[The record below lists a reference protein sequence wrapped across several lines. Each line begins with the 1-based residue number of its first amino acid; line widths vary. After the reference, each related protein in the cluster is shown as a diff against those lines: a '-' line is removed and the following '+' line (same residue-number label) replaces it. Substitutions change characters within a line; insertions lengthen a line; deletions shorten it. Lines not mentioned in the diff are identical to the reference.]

1 MSQTVPA
8 GPSSAEPS
16 PAQPSPAGP
25 VLALRPRLA
34 SIPATLPF
42 LDTLAQHCLAC
53 AGDDPVALSRSLVL
67 LPTRRAARALAD
79 AFLRQS
85 GGRAL
90 LLPRIVALGALDEAP
105 FALAGALSLPPA
117 IEPMHR
123 LAILSRLILGL
134 DGRHGAPRTA
144 DRAWTLAA
152 ELARLLDEAHRS
164 EVDLAEALPNAVQA
178 GFAEHWQVTTQFL
191 SIVTGLWPALLAEQG
206 RMDPTAR
213 QVALLRAQ
221 EDAWAQAPPD
231 HDVIAAGT
239 TGAIPSVARL
249 LLSVA
254 RLPRGLVVLPGF
266 DATLWPEPG
275 EAALAES
282 HPQAGMQR
290 LVAEMGAEPGDVARW
305 DGPAHI
311 PTHDPV
317 PKARDALL
325 RLALLPA
332 DRLAQWRRRRAA
344 APGSPAAG
352 PAQSPGEDLSA
363 HQAVPLLPP
372 GGLAG
377 LRRLATADQQEEAAA
392 IALVLRETLER
403 PGERAALVTPDR
415 ELAAR
420 VMVELLRFGVV
431 VDDSAGEPLA
441 ETPPAAFLRLL
452 AQAVAERFAPVPLLS
467 LLKHPF
473 CAAGLAPA
481 RCREAA
487 RALELACLRGPRPAP
502 GLDGLREALA
512 ARARATAQRA
522 AAPLA
527 ASVAEPD
534 PEAGDREAGDLE
546 TGDLE
551 AGDLEA
557 GDLEAGDPEAGDPE
571 AGDRE
576 AGSPETA
583 SSDAAPGRGDVL
595 LREAGALVGRLERCL
610 APLLALAARPTALA
624 GEALGALVQVA
635 EALATTDE
643 EDGAARLWHAED
655 GAALSGHL
663 AALADALAPGIADL
677 PPQPLATLPGLLD
690 ASMEGQVVRSRRALR
705 GRDGTEH
712 PRLFVWGLLE
722 SRLQTVDLLVL
733 GGLAEDVWP
742 GAADPGPWMSRAM
755 RTAVGLPS
763 PEERVGQAA
772 HDFAAACCAAPVVV
786 LSCPRRRDGAPA
798 VPSRW
803 LARLDAL
810 LDGAGTALER
820 HPATGWA
827 RAMDRPRGDARPA
840 SPPAPRPPVALRPRR
855 LSVTEVETWLRDPY
869 AIYARHVLRLRALP
883 PIEESADA
891 ADYGSIVHAGLA
903 RFLDSVGTTWPA
915 DAGARLRVAVDQ
927 ALDERGLRPALAA
940 WWRPRLRRIA
950 DWAAEEEVH
959 RRARDP
965 ASAVRPEISGSIS
978 IPGPAG
984 PFELRG
990 RADRVERHGDA
1001 LSILDYK
1008 TGTPPSGADVAR
1020 GWAPQLTL
1028 QAAMLLRGAFGP
1040 ELAGHVMELAYWHLP
1055 GGFVAGEVREPFR
1068 RDAARM
1074 QDAAELAWDSLCRRV
1089 AAFDDPDCPY
1099 LSRPHPG
1106 EAPRFSDYAQLARVG
1121 EWALLDDAG

>member
-1 MSQTVPA
+1 MTSQPL
-8 GPSSAEPS
+8 
-16 PAQPSPAGP
+16 PAQTSPTVHASP
-25 VLALRPRLA
+25 MTRPRLA

-53 AGDDPVALSRSLVL
+53 AGDDPLGLSRSLVL

-134 DGRHGAPRTA
+134 DGQHGAPRTA

-164 EVDLAEALPNAVQA
+164 EVDLAAALPDAVEA
-178 GFAEHWQVTTQFL
+178 GFAEHWQVTTRFL
-191 SIVTGLWPALLAEQG
+191 SIVTGVWPALLAERGQ
-206 RMDPTAR
+206 MDPTAR

-221 EDAWAQAPPD
+221 EAAWSDTPPD

-239 TGAIPSVARL
+239 TGGIPSVARL
-249 LLSVA
+249 LLAVA
-254 RLPRGLVVLPGF
+254 RLPIGLVVLPGF
-266 DATLWPEPG
+266 DPTLWPEPG
-275 EAALAES
+275 ATPPAES

-290 LVAEMGAEPGDVARW
+290 LVAAMQAGPGDVARW

-311 PTHDPV
+311 PTHDAV
-317 PKARDALL
+317 PEARSALL

-332 DRLAQWRRRRAA
+332 DRLAQWRHPHGD
-344 APGSPAAG
+344 APGPDGSQSDASWSGISRPGLVRSARPGLAADA
-352 PAQSPGEDLSA
+352 P
-363 HQAVPLLPP
+363 VLPP
-372 GGLAG
+372 GGLG
-377 LRRLATADQQEEAAA
+377 RLRRLVTADQQEEAAA

-420 VMVELLRFGVV
+420 VVAELLRFGVV

-452 AQAVAERFAPVPLLS
+452 AHAVAEQFAPVPLLCV
-467 LLKHPF
+467 LKHPF
-473 CAAGLAPA
+473 CAAGMTPA
-481 RCREAA
+481 DCREAA
-487 RALELACLRGPRPAP
+487 RTLELACLRGPRPAP
-502 GLDGLREALA
+502 GLAGLREALA
-512 ARARATAQRA
+512 AQARADTLRA
-522 AAPLA
+522 AALTAAALA
-527 ASVAEPD
+527 LASPAPD
-534 PEAGDREAGDLE
+534 EAAA
-546 TGDLE
+546 DLE
-551 AGDLEA
+551 AA
-557 GDLEAGDPEAGDPE
+557 P
-571 AGDRE
+571 R
-576 AGSPETA
+576 
-583 SSDAAPGRGDVL
+583 AAPGRRAIA
-595 LREAGALVGRLERCL
+595 LREAGALVDRLERSL
-610 APLLALAARPTALA
+610 APLLALAAHPVALA
-624 GEALGALVQVA
+624 SEALDALVQAA
-635 EALATTDE
+635 EALAATDE

-663 AALADALAPGIADL
+663 AALADALAPGVADL
-677 PPQPLATLPGLLD
+677 PPQPLDTLPGLLD
-690 ASMEGQVVRSRRALR
+690 ASLEGLVVRSRRALR

-755 RTAVGLPS
+755 RAAVGLPS

-772 HDFAAACCAAPVVV
+772 HDFAAACCAAPTVV

-810 LDGAGTALER
+810 LDGSGTALER

-827 RAMDRPRGDARPA
+827 RALDRPDGDARPVL
-840 SPPAPRPPVALRPRR
+840 PPAPRPPVALRPRR
-855 LSVTEVETWLRDPY
+855 LSVTEIETWLRDPY

-891 ADYGSIVHAGLA
+891 ADYGSVVHGGLA
-903 RFLDSVGTTWPA
+903 KFLDSVGTTWPA
-915 DAGARLRVAVDQ
+915 DATVQLRRAVDQ

-950 DWAAEEEVH
+950 DWAADEEVR
-959 RRARDP
+959 RRAKDP
-965 ASAVRPEISGSIS
+965 ATAVRPEISGTIS

-990 RADRVERHGDA
+990 RADRIERRGDA

-1008 TGTPPSGADVAR
+1008 TGAPPTGADVAE

-1040 ELAGHVMELAYWHLP
+1040 ELAGHVIEVAYWHLS
-1055 GGFVAGEVREPFR
+1055 GGFVAGEVRDPFR
-1068 RDAARM
+1068 RDATKM
-1074 QDAAELAWDSLCRRV
+1074 QDAAEQAWDSLCRRV

-1099 LSRPHPG
+1099 LSQPHPG

>member
-1 MSQTVPA
+1 MSEPA
-8 GPSSAEPS
+8 SR
-16 PAQPSPAGP
+16 
-25 VLALRPRLA
+25 LAPHLA
-34 SIPATLPF
+34 SIPSTLPF
-42 LDTLAQHCLAC
+42 LDTLAQHCLAR
-53 AGDDPVALSRSLVL
+53 AGDDPLALSRSLIL
-67 LPTRRAARALAD
+67 LPTRRAVRALAD

-90 LLPRIVALGALDEAP
+90 LLPRTLALGALDEAP
-105 FALAGALSLPPA
+105 FALAGALDLPPA

-123 LAILSRLILGL
+123 LAILSRLILAL

-152 ELARLLDEAHRS
+152 ELGRLLDEAQRS
-164 EVDLAEALPNAVQA
+164 EVDLAEALPAAVDA
-178 GFAEHWQVTTQFL
+178 GFAEHWQVTLEFL
-191 SIVTGLWPALLAEQG
+191 SIVTRLWPALLAERGQ
-206 RMDPTAR
+206 MDPTAR
-213 QVALLRAQ
+213 QVALLRTQ
-221 EDAWAQAPPD
+221 EAAWAEAPPD
-231 HDVIAAGT
+231 HDVIVAGT
-239 TGAIPSVARL
+239 TGGIPSVARL

-254 RLPRGLVVLPGF
+254 RLPNGLVVLPGF

-275 EAALAES
+275 GTPLAEA

-290 LVAEMGAEPGDVARW
+290 LVAAMGAGPGDVARW

-311 PTHDPV
+311 PNHDAV
-317 PKARDALL
+317 PDARSDLL

-332 DRLAQWRRRRAA
+332 DRLAQWRSPAGDAFPPDPPGPAPRDLAADATAPTGPVA
-344 APGSPAAG
+344 APASLDG
-352 PAQSPGEDLSA
+352 
-363 HQAVPLLPP
+363 LL
-372 GGLAG
+372 
-377 LRRLATADQQEEAAA
+377 RLVTADQQEEAAA

-420 VMVELLRFGVV
+420 VVAELLRFGVV

-452 AQAVAERFAPVPLLS
+452 AQAVAEAFAPVPLLS

-481 RCREAA
+481 DCREAA
-487 RALELACLRGPRPAP
+487 RTLELTCLRGPRPAP
-502 GLDGLREALA
+502 GLAGLREALA
-512 ARARATAQRA
+512 AHARADLLREA
-522 AAPLA
+522 AIA
-527 ASVAEPD
+527 ASRPIPLSPDGAPPD
-534 PEAGDREAGDLE
+534 PDDAPA
-546 TGDLE
+546 
-551 AGDLEA
+551 
-557 GDLEAGDPEAGDPE
+557 DPQA
-571 AGDRE
+571 
-576 AGSPETA
+576 
-583 SSDAAPGRGDVL
+583 AAPGRRATT
-595 LREAGALVGRLERCL
+595 LRRAGALVDRLERCM
-610 APLLALAARPTALA
+610 APVLALAAHPLAPPVAALA
-624 GEALGALVQVA
+624 ALVQSA
-635 EALATTDE
+635 EALAATDE

-663 AALADALAPGIADL
+663 AALADALAPETADL
-677 PPQPLATLPGLLD
+677 PPQPLDTLPGLLD
-690 ASMEGQVVRSRRALR
+690 ASLDGLVVRSRRALR
-705 GRDGTEH
+705 GRDGAEH

-722 SRLQTVDLLVL
+722 QRLQTVDLMVL

-763 PEERVGQAA
+763 PEQRVGQAA
-772 HDFAAACCAAPVVV
+772 HDFAAACCAAPTVV

-803 LARLDAL
+803 LARIDAL
-810 LDGAGTALER
+810 LAGSGQKLQV

-827 RAMDRPRGDARPA
+827 LALDRPADGAHPVR
-840 SPPAPRPPVALRPRR
+840 PPAPRPPVALRPRR
-855 LSVTEVETWLRDPY
+855 LSVTEIETWLRDPY

-891 ADYGSIVHAGLA
+891 ADYGSVVHSGLA
-903 RFLDSVGTTWPA
+903 KFLDSVGTTWPA
-915 DAGARLRVAVDQ
+915 DAAVRLRLAVDQ

-950 DWAAEEEVH
+950 DWAADEEVR
-959 RRARDP
+959 RRAEAP
-965 ASAVRPEISGSIS
+965 ATAVRPEISGTIS

-990 RADRVERHGDA
+990 RADRIERRGDA

-1008 TGTPPSGADVAR
+1008 TGAPPTGTDVAD

-1040 ELAGHVMELAYWHLP
+1040 ELAGHVMELAYWHLS
-1055 GGFVAGEVREPFR
+1055 GGFVAGEVRDPFR
-1068 RDAARM
+1068 SDTGRM

-1099 LSRPHPG
+1099 LSQPHPG

>member
-1 MSQTVPA
+1 MSEPA
-8 GPSSAEPS
+8 PFTAPH
-16 PAQPSPAGP
+16 
-25 VLALRPRLA
+25 LA

-42 LDTLAQHCLAC
+42 LDTLAQHCLAR
-53 AGDDPVALSRSLVL
+53 AGDDPLALSRSLVL
-67 LPTRRAARALAD
+67 LPTRRAVRALAE

-85 GGRAL
+85 DGRAL
-90 LLPRIVALGALDEAP
+90 LLPRILALGALDEAP
-105 FALAGALSLPPA
+105 FALAGALDLPPA

-123 LAILSRLILGL
+123 LAILSRLILAL

-164 EVDLAEALPNAVQA
+164 EVDLAEALPDAVEA
-178 GFAEHWQVTTQFL
+178 GFAEHWQVTLEFL
-191 SIVTGLWPALLAEQG
+191 SIVTRLWPALLAERGQ
-206 RMDPTAR
+206 MDPTAR

-221 EDAWAQAPPD
+221 EAAWAETPPD
-231 HDVIAAGT
+231 HDVIVAGT
-239 TGAIPSVARL
+239 TGGIPSVARL

-254 RLPRGLVVLPGF
+254 RLPHGLVVLPGF
-266 DATLWPEPG
+266 DPTLWPEPG
-275 EAALAES
+275 ATPPAES

-290 LVAEMGAEPGDVARW
+290 LVAAMGAGPGDVARW
-305 DGPAHI
+305 AGPAHI

-317 PKARDALL
+317 PDARSALL

-332 DRLAQWRRRRAA
+332 GRLAQWRSRSGDAVPPGLYSPAPGDVEDNPAADAA
-344 APGSPAAG
+344 APPGPVVPPA
-352 PAQSPGEDLSA
+352 S
-363 HQAVPLLPP
+363 H
-372 GGLAG
+372 GGLH
-377 LRRLATADQQEEAAA
+377 RLVTADQQEEAAA

-403 PGERAALVTPDR
+403 PEERAALVTPDR

-420 VMVELLRFGVV
+420 VVAELLRFGVV

-452 AQAVAERFAPVPLLS
+452 AHVVAESFAPVPLLS

-481 RCREAA
+481 DCREAA
-487 RALELACLRGPRPAP
+487 RTLELACLRGPRPAP
-502 GLDGLREALA
+502 GLAGLRQSLAAQARADLERETALA
-512 ARARATAQRA
+512 ASRPVPLPAGDTPADPDDDAPDPQVATPGRRA
-522 AAPLA
+522 AA
-527 ASVAEPD
+527 
-534 PEAGDREAGDLE
+534 
-546 TGDLE
+546 
-551 AGDLEA
+551 
-557 GDLEAGDPEAGDPE
+557 
-571 AGDRE
+571 
-576 AGSPETA
+576 
-583 SSDAAPGRGDVL
+583 
-595 LREAGALVGRLERCL
+595 LREAGTLVDRLERCV
-610 APLLALAARPTALA
+610 APLLALAAHPLAPPADALD
-624 GEALGALVQVA
+624 ALVQSA
-635 EALATTDE
+635 EALAATNE
-643 EDGAARLWHAED
+643 EDGATRLWHAED

-663 AALADALAPGIADL
+663 SSLADALAPGVADL
-677 PPQPLATLPGLLD
+677 PPQPLDSLPGLLD
-690 ASMEGQVVRSRRALR
+690 ASLEGLVVRSRRALR
-705 GRDGTEH
+705 GRDGAEH

-722 SRLQTVDLLVL
+722 SRLQTVDLMVL

-763 PEERVGQAA
+763 PEQRVGQAA
-772 HDFAAACCAAPVVV
+772 HDFAAACCAAPAVV

-810 LDGAGTALER
+810 LAGSGQALAV

-827 RAMDRPRGDARPA
+827 RAMDRPDGDARPVQ
-840 SPPAPRPPVALRPRR
+840 PPAPRPPVALRPRR
-855 LSVTEVETWLRDPY
+855 LSVTEIETWLRDPY

-891 ADYGSIVHAGLA
+891 ADYGSVVHGGLA
-903 RFLDSVGTTWPA
+903 RFLDSIGTAWPA
-915 DAGARLRVAVDQ
+915 DAAARLRLAIDQ

-950 DWAAEEEVH
+950 DWAADEEVR
-959 RRARDP
+959 RRAEAP
-965 ASAVRPEISGSIS
+965 ATAVRPEISGSIS

-990 RADRVERHGDA
+990 RADRIERRGDA

-1008 TGTPPSGADVAR
+1008 TGAPPTGAKVDE

-1028 QAAMLLRGAFGP
+1028 QAAMALRGAFGP
-1040 ELAGHVMELAYWHLP
+1040 ELAGHVMELAYWHLS
-1055 GGFVAGEVREPFR
+1055 GGFVAGEVRDPFR
-1068 RDAARM
+1068 SDTARM

-1089 AAFDDPDCPY
+1089 ADFDDPDCPY
-1099 LSRPHPG
+1099 LSQPHPG

>member
-1 MSQTVPA
+1 MSGTAPH
-8 GPSSAEPS
+8 
-16 PAQPSPAGP
+16 
-25 VLALRPRLA
+25 LA

-42 LDTLAQHCLAC
+42 LDTLAQHCLAR
-53 AGDDPVALSRSLVL
+53 AGDDPLALSRSLVL
-67 LPTRRAARALAD
+67 LPTRRAVRALAE

-85 GGRAL
+85 EGRAL
-90 LLPRIVALGALDEAP
+90 LLPRIMALGALDEAP
-105 FALAGALSLPPA
+105 FALAGALDLPPA

-123 LAILSRLILGL
+123 LAILSRLILAL

-164 EVDLAEALPNAVQA
+164 EVDLAEALPAAVDA
-178 GFAEHWQVTTQFL
+178 GFAEHWQVTLEFL
-191 SIVTGLWPALLAEQG
+191 SIVTRLWPALLAERGQ
-206 RMDPTAR
+206 MDPTAR

-221 EDAWAQAPPD
+221 ETAWAETPPD

-266 DATLWPEPG
+266 DPTLWPEPG
-275 EAALAES
+275 AAPPAES

-290 LVAEMGAEPGDVARW
+290 LVAAMDAGPGDVPRW

-311 PTHDPV
+311 PDHDPV
-317 PKARDALL
+317 PDARSALL

-332 DRLAQWRRRRAA
+332 DRLAQWRDATPTDAA
-344 APGSPAAG
+344 RNRVADAAG
-352 PAQSPGEDLSA
+352 PL
-363 HQAVPLLPP
+363 VPPT
-372 GGLAG
+372 GLDG
-377 LRRLATADQQEEAAA
+377 LYRLVTADQQEEAAA
-392 IALVLRETLER
+392 IALVLRETLEQS
-403 PGERAALVTPDR
+403 GKRAALVTPDR

-420 VMVELLRFGVV
+420 VVAELLRFGVV

-452 AQAVAERFAPVPLLS
+452 AQAVAESFAPVPLLS

-473 CAAGLAPA
+473 CAAGMAPA
-481 RCREAA
+481 DCREAA
-487 RALELACLRGPRPAP
+487 RTLELACLRGPRPAP
-502 GLDGLREALA
+502 GLAGLRQALDAHARADLLREAASPRSLPQPGEPPQPA
-512 ARARATAQRA
+512 TPGHRAI
-522 AAPLA
+522 
-527 ASVAEPD
+527 V
-534 PEAGDREAGDLE
+534 
-546 TGDLE
+546 
-551 AGDLEA
+551 
-557 GDLEAGDPEAGDPE
+557 
-571 AGDRE
+571 
-576 AGSPETA
+576 
-583 SSDAAPGRGDVL
+583 
-595 LREAGALVGRLERCL
+595 LREAGALVDRLERCT
-610 APLLALAARPTALA
+610 APLLSLAAHPLALPVD
-624 GEALGALVQVA
+624 ALDALVRSA
-635 EALATTDE
+635 EALAATDE

-663 AALADALAPGIADL
+663 AALADALAPGVADL
-677 PPQPLATLPGLLD
+677 PPQPLDTLPGLLD
-690 ASMEGQVVRSRRALR
+690 ASMEGLVVRSRRALR

-712 PRLFVWGLLE
+712 PRLFIWGLLE
-722 SRLQTVDLLVL
+722 SRLQTVDLMVL

-755 RTAVGLPS
+755 RAAVGLPS
-763 PEERVGQAA
+763 PEQRVGQAA
-772 HDFAAACCAAPVVV
+772 HDFAAACCAAPTVV

-810 LDGAGTALER
+810 LAGSGR
-820 HPATGWA
+820 KVPVHPATEWA
-827 RAMDRPRGDARPA
+827 RALDRPDGDARPV

-855 LSVTEVETWLRDPY
+855 LSVTEIETWLRDPY

-883 PIEESADA
+883 PLEESADA
-891 ADYGSIVHAGLA
+891 ADYGSVVHGGLA
-903 RFLDSVGTTWPA
+903 KFLDSVGTAWPA
-915 DAGARLRVAVDQ
+915 DAAARLRLAVDQ
-927 ALDERGLRPALAA
+927 ALDEQGLRPALAA

-950 DWAAEEEVH
+950 DWAADEEVR
-959 RRARDP
+959 RRAAAP
-965 ASAVRPEISGSIS
+965 ASAVRPEISGAIS
-978 IPGPAG
+978 IPAPAG

-990 RADRVERHGDA
+990 RADRIERRGDA

-1008 TGTPPSGADVAR
+1008 TGAPPTGTDVAQ

-1028 QAAMLLRGAFGP
+1028 QAAMALRGAFGP
-1040 ELAGHVMELAYWHLP
+1040 ELAGHVMELAYWHLS
-1055 GGFVAGEVREPFR
+1055 GGFVPGEVSDPFR
-1068 RDAARM
+1068 SDAAKM
-1074 QDAAELAWDSLCRRV
+1074 QDAAELAWNSLCRRI
-1089 AAFDDPDCPY
+1089 AEYDDPDRAY
-1099 LSRPHPG
+1099 LSQPHPG

>member
-1 MSQTVPA
+1 MSQ
-8 GPSSAEPS
+8 PS
-16 PAQPSPAGP
+16 PAQSSPTQPDSAQSSPVTPSRAT
-25 VLALRPRLA
+25 RPHLA

-42 LDTLAQHCLAC
+42 LDTLAQHCLAR
-53 AGDDPVALSRSLVL
+53 AGDDPLALSRSLVL
-67 LPTRRAARALAD
+67 LPTRRAVRALAD

-117 IEPMHR
+117 IEPLHR

-164 EVDLAEALPNAVQA
+164 EVDLAEALPGAVEA
-178 GFAEHWQVTTQFL
+178 SFAEHWQVTTRFL
-191 SIVTGLWPALLAEQG
+191 SIVTGVWPALLAERGQ
-206 RMDPTAR
+206 MDPSAR

-221 EDAWAQAPPD
+221 EAAWNDTPLG

-239 TGAIPSVARL
+239 TGGIPSVARL
-249 LLSVA
+249 LLAVA
-254 RLPRGLVVLPGF
+254 RLPTGLVVLPGF

-275 EAALAES
+275 ATPPAES

-290 LVAEMGAEPGDVARW
+290 LVAAMQAGPGDVARW

-317 PKARDALL
+317 PEARSTLL

-332 DRLAQWRRRRAA
+332 DRLAQWRHPHDGA
-344 APGSPAAG
+344 PAADASRSDASRSDR
-352 PAQSPGEDLSA
+352 PRPGLVRSA
-363 HQAVPLLPP
+363 EPSLPQGAPVLPP
-372 GGLAG
+372 GGLDG
-377 LRRLATADQQEEAAA
+377 LRRLVTADQQEEAAA

-420 VMVELLRFGVV
+420 VVAELLRFGVV

-452 AQAVAERFAPVPLLS
+452 AHAVAEQFAPVPLLS
-467 LLKHPF
+467 VLKHPF
-473 CAAGLAPA
+473 CAAGMAPA
-481 RCREAA
+481 DCREAA
-487 RALELACLRGPRPAP
+487 CTLELACLRGPRPAP
-502 GLDGLREALA
+502 GLAGLRDALA
-512 ARARATAQRA
+512 ARARADTLRA
-522 AAPLA
+522 AAA
-527 ASVAEPD
+527 ATALRLPSDTAP
-534 PEAGDREAGDLE
+534 DLE
-546 TGDLE
+546 IANPG
-551 AGDLEA
+551 AA
-557 GDLEAGDPEAGDPE
+557 PP
-571 AGDRE
+571 
-576 AGSPETA
+576 
-583 SSDAAPGRGDVL
+583 DAAPGRRAIA

-610 APLLALAARPTALA
+610 APLLALAAHPAALTS
-624 GEALGALVQVA
+624 EALDALVQAA
-635 EALATTDE
+635 EALAGTDE

-663 AALADALAPGIADL
+663 ASLADALAPGVADL

-690 ASMEGQVVRSRRALR
+690 ASLEGLVVRSRRALR

-763 PEERVGQAA
+763 PEQRVGQAA
-772 HDFAAACCAAPVVV
+772 HDFAAACCAAPTVV

-810 LDGAGTALER
+810 LDGSATSLER
-820 HPATGWA
+820 HPATDWA
-827 RAMDRPRGDARPA
+827 RALDRPDGDARPVQ
-840 SPPAPRPPVALRPRR
+840 PPAPRPPVALRPRR
-855 LSVTEVETWLRDPY
+855 LSVTEIETWLRDPY

-891 ADYGSIVHAGLA
+891 ADYGSVVHGGLA
-903 RFLDSVGTTWPA
+903 KFLDAVGTTWPA
-915 DAGARLRVAVDQ
+915 DAAVQLRHAVDQ

-950 DWAAEEEVH
+950 DWAADEEVR
-959 RRARDP
+959 RRADAP
-965 ASAVRPEISGSIS
+965 ASAVRPEISGAIS

-990 RADRVERHGDA
+990 RADRIERRGDA

-1008 TGTPPSGADVAR
+1008 TGAPPTGTDVAE

-1040 ELAGHVMELAYWHLP
+1040 ELAGHVMELAYWHLS
-1055 GGFVAGEVREPFR
+1055 GGFVAGEVRDPFR
-1068 RDAARM
+1068 RDATKM
-1074 QDAAELAWDSLCRRV
+1074 QDAAEQAWDSLCRRV

-1099 LSRPHPG
+1099 LSQPHPG